1 VDRGGRIA
9 HAGIKTT
16 RGFAGVGTAK
26 EAHSGDELTGGVQG
40 SLPTVVNGTTVA
52 PKPGLPYLHLHES
65 AFAEAGANGLDRS
78 RGARS
83 TDSLQPYIAVSV
95 AQTFMAP
102 EGAQYSQSCA
112 SATAARS

>member
-1 VDRGGRIA
+1 
-9 HAGIKTT
+9 
-16 RGFAGVGTAK
+16 
-26 EAHSGDELTGGVQG
+26 VQG

>member
-1 VDRGGRIA
+1 M
-9 HAGIKTT
+9 
-16 RGFAGVGTAK
+16 
-26 EAHSGDELTGGVQG
+26 
-40 SLPTVVNGTTVA
+40 VNGTTVA

-112 SATAARS
+112 SATAARSYQQPSAHECRALALAAYTLLRRFPTAIDC